1 MHCVRALV
9 LWDQS
14 VRDMPV
20 PSNAC
25 VTNFL
30 FLVSWLMVMP
40 KAASQVLVRL
50 TCGMRCRWK
59 ITIGMR
65 LMSPGTTRSWREQT
79 ITRKFLEVRA
89 ISGSCWGRMTRLLL
103 ASPLLS
109 RIPIPQQVTI
119 LIRVGG
125 NSCLLRRLP
134 IRVMSPVVVVVL
146 QKSLLLPMRM

>member
-1 MHCVRALV
+1 MNRFLAWTTGWQSITAIIQTYSKLEMQLILLGAQWVHCVRALV

-65 LMSPGTTRSWREQT
+65 LMLLGTTRSWRELT
-79 ITRKFLEVRA
+79 IIRKFLEVRA

-103 ASPLLS
+103 ASPLQS
-109 RIPIPQQVTI
+109 RIPITQ
-119 LIRVGG
+119 
-125 NSCLLRRLP
+125 
-134 IRVMSPVVVVVL
+134 
-146 QKSLLLPMRM
+146 